1 MTVEQNL
8 KVFGNLYDVSDL
20 NEKIPEILEKLKIQK
35 LRKRLVGELS
45 SGQKNRVML
54 AKALINDPEV
64 LLLDEPTANLD
75 PDVADYILNFL
86 KDFSTKNNTTLIF
99 ASHNMREVERICDQ
113 VILMRSGKI
122 VSQGSPLEVIQN
134 HSKSNLEEVF
144 LKVMRS

>member
-1 MTVEQNL
+1 MNFISPFIDLPKKLTVEQNL

-86 KDFSTKNNTTLIF
+86 KDFSTKIIP
-99 ASHNMREVERICDQ
+99 H
-113 VILMRSGKI
+113 
-122 VSQGSPLEVIQN
+122 
-134 HSKSNLEEVF
+134 
-144 LKVMRS
+144 